1 MDRSKIIKIVFIIL
15 AISFGFI
22 LGRYSGDS
30 SSKCYIDSLRLVRQ
44 IDSLKLENEYKSI
57 EIGRYEII
65 MGRIYDANEELAN
78 EVTKNLE

>member
-15 AISFGFI
+15 AISSGFI
-22 LGRYSGDS
+22 LGRYSEDS

>member
-1 MDRSKIIKIVFIIL
+1 MDRSKIIRIVFIVL

-22 LGRYSGDS
+22 LGRYSENS

-44 IDSLKLENEYKSI
+44 IDSLKSENTYKSI

-65 MGRIYDANEELAN
+65 VGRLYDADEELAN

>member
-1 MDRSKIIKIVFIIL
+1 MDRSKIIRIVFIVL

-22 LGRYSGDS
+22 LGRYSENS

-44 IDSLKLENEYKSI
+44 IDSLKSENTYKSI

-65 MGRIYDANEELAN
+65 VGRLYDADEELAN
-78 EVTKNLE
+78 EITKNLE